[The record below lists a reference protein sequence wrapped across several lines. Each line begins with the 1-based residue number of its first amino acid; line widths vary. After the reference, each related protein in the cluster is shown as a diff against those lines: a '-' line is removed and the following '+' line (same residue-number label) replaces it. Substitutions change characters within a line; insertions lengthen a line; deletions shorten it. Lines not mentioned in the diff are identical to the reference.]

1 MVPSQF
7 SDKSPGR
14 LVPVQMKWSKSGSPL
29 DSLLGSPLGTTME
42 SLSLP
47 TVRLETVE
55 TWAYVPNPLPP
66 DLNWAE
72 VQHRLQRKIRHTVL
86 ALGEV
91 NGLYKRGT
99 VARDSLRSLWI
110 REAKSSSA
118 VEDIHTTAEDMV
130 FAGMA
135 RKQVEGRSAASQ
147 AWKYVETLEYGVASD
162 LPTSRRLMLEMHRVL
177 LTGVP
182 REPGESDPRPGEF
195 RDIHVMIGAQGG
207 DPRQARFIPP
217 PPGAIFDECLNAFEQ
232 FANSEENEIDPLVAL
247 AMRHYQF
254 EAIHPFRDGNGR
266 IGRVLVARD
275 LVKSGL
281 LEAPVV
287 YLSAHI
293 KRHKSTY
300 NDLLLGV
307 SLRNEWEAFVEFM
320 LDAILTQAREAGIRA
335 ARLLDLRERYLREL
349 VAASAPARLNGLVN
363 RLFKIPVINA
373 AEAEVE
379 LGVQKAQVYKDIAM
393 LERVGVLTEVTGR
406 KKDRD
411 WSAREILHLI
421 DTDEL

>member
-7 SDKSPGR
+7 SSETPGR
-14 LVPVQMKWSKSGSPL
+14 LVPVKMNWWRV
-29 DSLLGSPLGTTME
+29 DSPLGTTLDSPLGVPMGLTTSTSE
-42 SLSLP
+42 L
-47 TVRLETVE
+47 VD

-66 DLNWAE
+66 VLNWAE
-72 VQHRLQRKIRHTVL
+72 VQYRLRHKLRQTLL
-86 ALGEV
+86 ALGEI

-110 REAKSSSA
+110 RESKLSSA
-118 VEDIHTTAEDMV
+118 IEDIHTTAEDMV
-130 FAGMA
+130 FAGVA
-135 RKQVEGRSAASQ
+135 RGQMSRRPAAAQ
-147 AWKYVETLEYGVASD
+147 AWKYVETLEYGVSSE
-162 LPTSRRLMLEMHRVL
+162 LPTSRRLMREMHRVL
-177 LTGVP
+177 LAGVP
-182 REPGESDPRPGEF
+182 SEPGESDPRPGEF
-195 RDIHVMIGAQGG
+195 RDIHVMIGAPGG
-207 DPRQARFIPP
+207 DPRKARFVPP
-217 PPGAIFDECLNAFEQ
+217 PPGAILDECLNAFEQ
-232 FANSEENEIDPLVAL
+232 YANRDEHEIDPLVAL

-254 EAIHPFRDGNGR
+254 ETIHPFRDGNGR

-293 KRHKSTY
+293 YRHKSTY

-320 LDAILTQAREAGIRA
+320 LDAILTQAREAGVRA
-335 ARLLDLRERYLREL
+335 ARLMDLRERYLRDL

-379 LGVQKAQVYKDIAM
+379 LGVQKAQVYKDIAT
-393 LERVGVLTEVTGR
+393 LVRVGILTEVTGR

-421 DTDEL
+421 ETDQL